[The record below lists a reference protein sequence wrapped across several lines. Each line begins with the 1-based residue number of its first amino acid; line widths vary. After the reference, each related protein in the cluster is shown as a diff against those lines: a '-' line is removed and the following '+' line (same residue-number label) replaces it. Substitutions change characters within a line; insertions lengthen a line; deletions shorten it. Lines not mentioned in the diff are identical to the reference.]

1 MYQMEQLRRAF
12 PDLLLLNGFDEMLL
26 AGLVSGANGGV
37 GSTYGLM
44 GYRWVELRRRVDA
57 GDIRGALEIQ
67 SRCNA
72 VIDVLVEFGVFPAL
86 KYLMARMGVIRTA
99 RCRAPMETFGISVE
113 RLDSIARELAEESVR
128 A

>member
-1 MYQMEQLRRAF
+1 LRRAF

-26 AGLVSGANGGV
+26 AGLVSGANGGI

-44 GYRWVELRRRVDA
+44 GQRWIELRRRVED
-57 GDIRGALEIQ
+57 GDVHGALEIQ

-72 VIDVLVEFGVFPAL
+72 VIDVLVELGVFPAL
-86 KYLMARMGVIRTA
+86 KYLMARMGVIRTR
-99 RCRAPMETFGISVE
+99 RCRAPMETLGVTVE
-113 RLDSIARELAEESVR
+113 RLDRIACELADEAER

>member
-1 MYQMEQLRRAF
+1 
-12 PDLLLLNGFDEMLL
+12 
-26 AGLVSGANGGV
+26 
-37 GSTYGLM
+37 M
-44 GYRWVELRRRVDA
+44 GQRWVELRRRLEA
-57 GDIRGALEIQ
+57 GDVHGALEIQ

-99 RCRAPMETFGISVE
+99 RCRAPMETIGTTVE
-113 RLDSIARELAEESVR
+113 RLDRIAREFAAEVAR